1 MTPEERRTWVRRM
14 GARCDW
20 WNRRLEAALE
30 PAWEVV
36 DVHCHFWAER
46 SLPDPTDSSLQ
57 LETSRYL
64 PDEFLRDSAGGHTVA
79 QCVYLECGSGYAAE
93 GPAEL
98 RPVGETAFAAGLA
111 EQLNGSKGAT
121 RLAAVV
127 AHADIRNANLGAVLD
142 AHEKAGAG
150 LLRGIRHSAARL
162 EEPSARLIAG
172 AAPPGLCH
180 DQDFR
185 RGVALLGER
194 GLTFDAFQFHFQLEE
209 LAELA
214 RLASNTTIVV
224 NHLGGPAW
232 FSPKAELRDPVFASW
247 AESIEML
254 AELPNL
260 IMKLGGLASIVTG
273 YDGYKRDR
281 PPSSQEFVDERGAYF
296 HHAIRCFG
304 PERCMF
310 ESNFPVDSVSISYT
324 VLWNAYKLIAM
335 DYSAPAR
342 RDLLAGTA
350 RRVYRM
356 GASRKLAPGLS
367 RLAQTGQRSI
377 SLHE

>member
-1 MTPEERRTWVRRM
+1 
-14 GARCDW
+14 
-20 WNRRLEAALE
+20 
-30 PAWEVV
+30 
-36 DVHCHFWAER
+36 
-46 SLPDPTDSSLQ
+46 
-57 LETSRYL
+57 
-64 PDEFLRDSAGGHTVA
+64 
-79 QCVYLECGSGYAAE
+79 
-93 GPAEL
+93 
-98 RPVGETAFAAGLA
+98 
-111 EQLNGSKGAT
+111 
-121 RLAAVV
+121 V
-127 AHADIRNANLGAVLD
+127 AHGDIRNPRLDDVLD
-142 AHEKAGAG
+142 AHEKASGG

-180 DQDFR
+180 DKDFR

-194 GLTFDAFQFHFQLEE
+194 GLAFDAFQFHFQLEE

-214 RLASNTTIVV
+214 RFASNTTIVV
-224 NHLGGPAW
+224 NHLGGPVW
-232 FSPKAELRDPVFASW
+232 SSPKAELRDPDFAGW
-247 AESIEML
+247 AERIEML
-254 AELPNL
+254 AGLPNL

-273 YDGYKRDR
+273 YDGYKRDM
-281 PPSSQEFVDERGAYF
+281 PPSSHEFVDERGAYF

-335 DYSAPAR
+335 DYGAPAR
-342 RDLLAGTA
+342 RDLLAETA

-356 GASRKLAPGLS
+356 KSASQNLRQGSFALRKI
-367 RLAQTGQRSI
+367 GQRSI